1 MKLLTRHS
9 VLVYTLTDVE
19 DGNEILDAEAIE
31 SRTVKCLVSPTSAS
45 VAFDSFGV
53 NSIQPIIITAVPS
66 DLFEVGG
73 RVVWQGDSYAIKGIN
88 LPYLST
94 ISGLENITLLCEK
107 IND

>member
-9 VLVYTLTDVE
+9 VVIYRLTDTE

-31 SRTVKCLVSPTSAS
+31 SRTVRCLVSPTNAS

-53 NSIQPIIITAVPS
+53 NSMQPIIITSVPS
-66 DLFEVGG
+66 SLFEVGG
-73 RVVWQGDSYAIKGIN
+73 RVVWQGDSYAIKGIS
-88 LPYLST
+88 LPYLTT
-94 ISGLENITLLCEK
+94 ISGLENITILCEK